1 MNHSQDAFATWCMS
15 TSHLCRQFGG
25 FVSLLD
31 CCGNSPRSKHPC
43 TLTATVRSTPSLQH
57 QRQLYTALCGC
68 SRSDADPSTG
78 PWDSL
83 LSPHPGSPSLRG
95 SDPLCSTSLTAWN
108 SCAGQDSVRGGR
120 WAGHEPQDFC
130 ILISAAGRIS
140 EWPCIQLSLPT
151 HRLCCVTL
159 SDPVTGEAFV
169 EPG

>member
-1 MNHSQDAFATWCMS
+1 MLLPLGACPLHISVGSLVDLS
-15 TSHLCRQFGG
+15 
-25 FVSLLD
+25 VSLTAVETALT
-31 CCGNSPRSKHPC
+31 CSKHPC
-43 TLTATVRSTPSLQH
+43 TLTATVRSTPSLQ
-57 QRQLYTALCGC
+57 RQCQLRTALCGC

-95 SDPLCSTSLTAWN
+95 SDPLCSTSLTAWK